1 MRKWILRLGST
12 TVACLAIAAASAV
25 TFNISFPAST
35 YDKPFSGRVLV
46 FLTQKSGV
54 EPRLGPDW
62 FNPEP
67 FYSVTVKNVKPGQP
81 VTIDTK
87 AAIGFPG
94 KLSALPN
101 GKYRVQAVFD
111 LNLGGRQ
118 VGASPG
124 NLISPATSVEVTPSG
139 TINLSCDQV
148 VANPKFVET
157 NLTKEFVLPSKLL
170 TKFYGRT
177 TAIRAAVILP
187 PQYDAEPS
195 RKFPV
200 IYEVPGFG
208 GSHYAYSGFNNPGPT
223 QRGGQPFIYVVL
235 NPDCPTGHCVFADS
249 ANNGPWGK
257 ALTTEFIPAL
267 ESKYRSLNS
276 VSARF
281 VTGHSSGGWSSL
293 WLQVTYPDVFGGVW
307 STSPDPVDFR
317 DFQQI
322 NLYDPKSNMFL
333 DAKGAPRPLARI
345 GTEPKLF
352 YRAFSDMER
361 PLGRGEQ
368 LGSFDAVFS
377 PRGKD
382 GLPRPLWNR
391 DTGAID
397 QSVANAWQ
405 KYDIGLT
412 LRNNWKTLGPKL
424 KGKIHV
430 YMGDTDTFYLEG
442 ATKLLKK
449 DLQSFGSDAV
459 VEIVRG
465 DHFTMMTAALR
476 SRINTE
482 MARQFRASY
491 Q

>member
-1 MRKWILRLGST
+1 MIVRLLRLAIT
-12 TVACLAIAAASAV
+12 AAVCAIAAASSAV
-25 TFNISFPAST
+25 TFKVSFPAAT
-35 YDKPFSGRVLV
+35 YAKPFSGRVLV
-46 FLTQKSGV
+46 FLTQKPGV

-67 FYSVTVKNVKPGQP
+67 CYSVTVKNLKPGQP
-81 VTIDTK
+81 VTIDSKT
-87 AAIGFPG
+87 AVGFPG

-101 GKYRVQAVFD
+101 GNYRAQAVFD

-124 NLISPATSVEVTPSG
+124 NLFSLVTPVEVTATG
-139 TINLSCDQV
+139 TINLTCDQV
-148 VANPKFVET
+148 VVPPKFAET
-157 NLTKEFVLPSKLL
+157 KLAKEFVLQSNLL
-170 TKFYGRT
+170 TKFYGRAT
-177 TAIRAAVILP
+177 SIRAAVILP
-187 PQYDAEPS
+187 PEYDAEPT

-200 IYEVPGFG
+200 LYEVPGFG
-208 GSHYAYSGFNNPGPT
+208 GNHYRYSGFNNPGPT
-223 QRGGQPFIYVVL
+223 QRGGEPFIYVVL

-257 ALTTEFIPAL
+257 ALTTEYIPAL
-267 ESKYRSLNS
+267 ESKFRALND
-276 VSARF
+276 VSSRF

-322 NLYDPKSNMFL
+322 DLHDPKSNMFI
-333 DAKGAPRPLARI
+333 DPSGAPRPIARI
-345 GTEPKLF
+345 GAEAKLF
-352 YRAFSDMER
+352 YRSFSDMER

-377 PRGKD
+377 PRGKN
-382 GLPRPLWNR
+382 GEPKPLWNR

-397 QSVANAWQ
+397 PAVVNAWK

-412 LRNNWKTLGPKL
+412 LRNNWKTLGAKL
-424 KGKIHV
+424 KGKIHL
-430 YMGDTDTFYLEG
+430 YMGDLDTFYLEG
-442 ATKLLKK
+442 ATKLLKS
-449 DLQSFGSDAV
+449 DLAALGSDAV
-459 VEIVRG
+459 VEIVPG
-465 DHFTMMTAALR
+465 DHFTMMTSSLR
-476 SRINTE
+476 SRINAE
-482 MARQFRASY
+482 MARAFRAAH